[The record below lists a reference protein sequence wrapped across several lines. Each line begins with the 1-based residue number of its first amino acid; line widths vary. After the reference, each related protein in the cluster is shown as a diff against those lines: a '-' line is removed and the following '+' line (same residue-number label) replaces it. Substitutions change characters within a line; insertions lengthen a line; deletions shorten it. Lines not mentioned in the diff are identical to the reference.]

1 MQGAMSFH
9 QFLACH
15 ELYSSTSSPIDELR
29 RDTTIKNVSKDAL
42 QGKLG
47 KMYIPDQK
55 VSRHLVILNV
65 CVGKGETGPVLDVA
79 SFAQV

>member
-1 MQGAMSFH
+1 MSVM
-9 QFLACH
+9 L
-15 ELYSSTSSPIDELR
+15 PISCLQ
-29 RDTTIKNVSKDAL
+29 IKNVSKDAL